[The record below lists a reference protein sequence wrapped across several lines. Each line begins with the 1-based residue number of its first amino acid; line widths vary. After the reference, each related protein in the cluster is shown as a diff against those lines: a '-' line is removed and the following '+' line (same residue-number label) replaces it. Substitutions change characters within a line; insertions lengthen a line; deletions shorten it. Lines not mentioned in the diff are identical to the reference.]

1 MTVLTIPAL
10 RTLLPCKGNYPLRK
24 ALQPWDYGK
33 DRVMV
38 DIVGL
43 TAIGFLVCMAAA
55 KLADAVVVAWLTRH
69 ERRP

>member
-1 MTVLTIPAL
+1 
-10 RTLLPCKGNYPLRK
+10 
-24 ALQPWDYGK
+24 
-33 DRVMV
+33 MV